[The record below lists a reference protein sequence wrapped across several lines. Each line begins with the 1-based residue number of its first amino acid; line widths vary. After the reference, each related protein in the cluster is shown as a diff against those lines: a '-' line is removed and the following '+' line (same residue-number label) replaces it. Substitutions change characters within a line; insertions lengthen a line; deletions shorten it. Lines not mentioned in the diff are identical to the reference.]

1 MRSTWLTR
9 LTLTA
14 ATAVTFSLAPT
25 APLAQAQIPG
35 QAPAATPVPPQNTAT
50 PAARL
55 DALLKRWEVEM
66 QAVQTAA
73 AQCSRTNLDKTF
85 GSMTTFDGV
94 LKFMKPDLVMVEF
107 PRKRQSDLDDRYAK
121 YREGGLRDRRN
132 EYVQVGMRLATAL
145 DHSRMAAI
153 DVKHAFQSPEHQKL
167 FEEPTPRLQKLGAG
181 MQQKGQAAMKLMA
194 ERLSKDSIGDMLAW
208 MNEEP
213 MLQGNHDF
221 YVDDLMRGWK
231 GDNQGGAHTVAN
243 WYTRNILIFQN
254 VLREVMESDGKV
266 KRVVIVIG
274 QKRA

>member
-94 LKFMKPDLVMVEF
+94 LKFMKPDLVMVEMH
-107 PRKRQSDLDDRYAK
+107 
-121 YREGGLRDRRN
+121 RRN
-132 EYVQVGMRLATAL
+132 KPEVFEKYVFTGTYLYEYAQDRKEIRVHDLTDGKPAGQQVDNQMSLMMGMKAEAAKERYDLRLGREDQWYYYVDILPKRPTDKQDFKRARLVLTKDRFL
-145 DHSRMAAI
+145 PRQI
-153 DVKHAFQSPEHQKL
+153 W
-167 FEEPTPRLQKLGAG
+167 FEEANGNEVTWEVPRVEVGSVLNRTEFAQPTLPA
-181 MQQKGQAAMKLMA
+181 
-194 ERLSKDSIGDMLAW
+194 
-208 MNEEP
+208 
-213 MLQGNHDF
+213 
-221 YVDDLMRGWK
+221 GWK
-231 GDNQGGAHTVAN
+231 FAPQP
-243 WYTRNILIFQN
+243 RQN
-254 VLREVMESDGKV
+254 APRAEAPA
-266 KRVVIVIG
+266 RIIRPAG
-274 QKRA
+274 Q